1 MLVLALV
8 IYDRRRMYKHDLG
21 QMTSRFVQYEILEE
35 ILVEHPQRPYGDN
48 TVQNDLCSRTNEW
61 DRTEELND
69 QC

>member
-35 ILVEHPQRPYGDN
+35 ILVEHPSDHVVTTPYKMIFAQERMSGIGLKN
-48 TVQNDLCSRTNEW
+48 
-61 DRTEELND
+61 
-69 QC
+69 